1 MQHHPDFLRDAT
13 KLRQSVPG
21 DPLRWTKVRIISPK
35 QHRTKTYSHSSNE
48 TNPPLQA
55 CCSATSVQ
63 K

>member
-21 DPLRWTKVRIISPK
+21 DSLRWAKVGFISPK
-35 QHRTKTYSHSSNE
+35 AHRPKTYSHSSNE
-48 TNPPLQA
+48 TNLPLQA